1 MTTNSNP
8 HSHDAAGGPQQ
19 VKRAVTRAQA
29 AEELS
34 VSVRTIDR
42 LIRRGQLEAVRIG
55 RCVLVSVASLERIC
69 PAPPPAQT
77 APAAGGH
84 AGGRPQRRERIL
96 SAGPARFG
104 HPAARAAASR

>member
-1 MTTNSNP
+1 MTTNRYDLNNDP
-8 HSHDAAGGPQQ
+8 DGGPQQ
-19 VKRAVTRAQA
+19 LKRAVTRAQA

-34 VSVRTIDR
+34 VSVKTIDR
-42 LIRRGQLEAVRIG
+42 LIGRGQLEAVRIG

-69 PAPPPAQT
+69 PAPPPAQA

-96 SAGPARFG
+96 FAGPARFG
-104 HPAARAAASR
+104 HPAAKAAASR